1 MSPAQ
6 SSAKALQGNR
16 TRPTV
21 SKPVVPAIPLPFIQK
36 RKQRGPSLKKTEEPP
51 VAMSKSEAQ
60 DSSASPP
67 SSASCATAV
76 VANGSVN
83 NHTTEKSDHAVLKTS
98 PATAARTKTEE
109 ISSEYIDKAENQ
121 TEASTE
127 GTIQSYA
134 TARSAPSEGTS
145 SASRPTYHMPPP
157 FYPAGQGQPKTMEV
171 RVESDSV
178 QLPSHNHSLN
188 NQHTMHHTHPSNGSL
203 VFGGHSESN
212 NSSPV
217 PPPSGGI
224 QPPYMPYPH
233 PNPVENGRS
242 HGPHPSH
249 GGHQHQMSNGSMPMG
264 PPAVGYY
271 PRQDNFVNDNHA
283 RRQMVSFAAEGYSP
297 SGTPFGIENQ
307 RFQPYDPLTPHS
319 FHGSQSSVGNE
330 PETSGPAFYSQY
342 PTAVISNGNNGHID
356 EVRLYQQPRP
366 KARAG
371 SQPVAPGQ
379 GHYGQYPMGQP
390 PMPHSAENF
399 DGLVNYIQSQF
410 ADPTFADYTLEL
422 RYSDDRAPPVRI
434 PGHNLML
441 ARSPTIKSIMT
452 AQARESNS
460 DGHLVRQILIES
472 DDRFLRSDAF
482 WMAVQRLYGLP
493 LLDIGALPN
502 SNSTTT
508 TQSGGSP
515 MPGTPADRFDL
526 ALGYSAAGK
535 ILEIPPVIY
544 RGVEIASNLMNWLT
558 VEKALDF
565 ALDGGLDP
573 QWTIPQTNQNPDAVC
588 PSTYGPAVN
597 MLIHSALNFTIRAF
611 PPSFELDVTA
621 GESVSYRRLPVS
633 TLDRQTPSDPR
644 LSFIRFGDHSTEE
657 GIRSITANSIV
668 TTLSSVLI
676 NLPFYLLKYVLE
688 SARFGNVD
696 GWATTSLR
704 KKVMHAV
711 VEERERRRI
720 KIRSMAHISNAERT
734 ANGKKWEV
742 VGWKEGIAHI
752 NGNADT
758 PTLTRTWVDFTLP
771 ENGN

>member
-21 SKPVVPAIPLPFIQK
+21 PKPVVPAIPLPFIQK
-36 RKQRGPSLKKTEEPP
+36 RKQQSISLKKPDEVPAAT
-51 VAMSKSEAQ
+51 SQSGTQ
-60 DSSASPP
+60 DLNIGSP
-67 SSASCATAV
+67 SSASAGTA
-76 VANGSVN
+76 VANGSVDG
-83 NHTTEKSDHAVLKTS
+83 HITENQDGVASQTL
-98 PATAARTKTEE
+98 PLTAAVAKTEDG
-109 ISSEYIDKAENQ
+109 SSEYIDKAENQ
-121 TEASTE
+121 TEVSTE
-127 GTIQSYA
+127 DTSQSYA
-134 TARSAPSEGTS
+134 TARTAPSEGAS
-145 SASRPTYHMPPP
+145 SAPRPTYQMPPP
-157 FYPAGQGQPKTMEV
+157 FYPAGQGQPKNMEI

-178 QLPSHNHSLN
+178 QLPSHNHSLS
-188 NQHTMHHTHPSNGSL
+188 NQQTMHHPHPSNGSL
-203 VFGGHSESN
+203 VFGGHTESN
-212 NSSPV
+212 NSSPA
-217 PPPSGGI
+217 PPPSSGS
-224 QPPYMPYPH
+224 QPPYMPNH
-233 PNPVENGRS
+233 LENGRS
-242 HGPHPSH
+242 HGPHPTN
-249 GGHQHQMSNGSMPMG
+249 GDHQHQISNGSMPVG
-264 PPAVGYY
+264 PPVGYY
-271 PRQDNFVNDNHA
+271 PRQDNFTQDSHV
-283 RRQMVSFAAEGYSP
+283 RRQMVSFAPAEGYSP
-297 SGTPFGIENQ
+297 SGTPFGVEGQ
-307 RFQPYDPLTPHS
+307 RITPYDPLTPHS
-319 FHGSQSSVGNE
+319 FHGSQSSIGNE
-330 PETSGPAFYSQY
+330 HEAGGPPFYGQY

-366 KARAG
+366 KPRAG
-371 SQPVAPGQ
+371 AQAVTPGH
-379 GHYGQYPMGQP
+379 GHYGQYGVGQP
-390 PMPHSAENF
+390 LMPHAAENF

-441 ARSPTIKSIMT
+441 ARSPKIKAIMT
-452 AQARESNS
+452 TQARESNS
-460 DGHLVRQILIES
+460 EGHIVRQVLIES

-493 LLDIGALPN
+493 LLDIGAMPN
-502 SNSTTT
+502 SNATTLT
-508 TQSGGSP
+508 PSGSP

-526 ALGYSAAGK
+526 ALGYTAAGK
-535 ILEIPPVIY
+535 LLEIPPVIH
-544 RGVEIASNLMNWLT
+544 RGIEIASNLMNWLT
-558 VEKALDF
+558 LEKALDF

-611 PPSFELDVTA
+611 PPTFELDVTA
-621 GESVSYRRLPVS
+621 GESVGYRRLPVS
-633 TLDRQTPSDPR
+633 ALDRPATSDPR
-644 LSFIRFGDHSTEE
+644 LSFIRFGDHSAEE
-657 GIRSITANSIV
+657 GTRPTPSNSIV

-688 SARFGNVD
+688 SARFGGVD
-696 GWATTSLR
+696 GWATTTLR

-734 ANGKKWEV
+734 SNGKKWEV